1 MQVDRNK
8 LMQQAMQMQNQ
19 LEKMQKKLADTI
31 YTGNNGGQDGVT
43 IKMNGNGEIQ
53 QVEISDD
60 LMSPDNKD
68 MLQDMIMLAA
78 NDALKK
84 ANEDREKNLGSVTG
98 GLNIPGLG

>member
-8 LMQQAMQMQNQ
+8 LMQQAMMMQNQ
-19 LEKMQKKLADTI
+19 LEQIQKNLSETSYIGK
-31 YTGNNGGQDGVT
+31 NNGVSVT
-43 IKMNGNGEIQ
+43 MNGNNEITK
-53 QVEISDD
+53 VEIDDD
-60 LMSPDNKD
+60 LLNPDDKD

-84 ANEDREKNLGSVTG
+84 VNEDREKKLGSVTG